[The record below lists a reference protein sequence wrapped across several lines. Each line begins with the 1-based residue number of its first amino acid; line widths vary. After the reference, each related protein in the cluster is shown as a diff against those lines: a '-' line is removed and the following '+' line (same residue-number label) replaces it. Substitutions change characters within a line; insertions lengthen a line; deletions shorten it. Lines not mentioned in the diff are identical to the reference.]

1 MKWVCL
7 KLRNTRFFEN
17 NILSIMY
24 CTMLFTESRLLSIL
38 ACYPYSLKHV
48 LEKTSWRIQSLKTQ
62 NIKQGFAARPLETR
76 RTRLGQES
84 GSVDQHDLDRR
95 LGQIAN
101 RGPFG
106 VEFGNRLS
114 Q

>member
-1 MKWVCL
+1 MWIKRSGL
-7 KLRNTRFFEN
+7 G
-17 NILSIMY
+17 LS
-24 CTMLFTESRLLSIL
+24 ELSF
-38 ACYPYSLKHV
+38 V
-48 LEKTSWRIQSLKTQ
+48 LEKASWRIQSLKTQ

-76 RTRLGQES
+76 RTCLGQEL

-95 LGQIAN
+95 LGQVAN

-114 Q
+114 QQTCYKPNLKPNF